1 MSETS
6 LPLSAIHEVRDTCLC
21 LATQRA
27 ARRLARRFDKL
38 FAPLGLTNGQFSLM
52 MALSGQWKPRLGELA
67 EFLAMD
73 HATMTAAIR
82 TLDRRGLVAL
92 APDETDA
99 RVRRPSLT
107 PEGRALLVRALP
119 LWREEHARLAA
130 DMPEAAA
137 AALAGQLRDLG

>member
-6 LPLSAIHEVRDTCLC
+6 LTLSAIHQVRDTCLC

-38 FAPLGLTNGQFSLM
+38 FAPLGVTNGQFSLM

-73 HATMTAAIR
+73 HATMTAAVR
-82 TLDRRGLVAL
+82 TLERRGLVVL
-92 APDETDA
+92 SPDETDA
-99 RVRRPSLT
+99 RVRRPTLT
-107 PEGRALLVRALP
+107 EAGRAVLAQALP
-119 LWREEHARLAA
+119 LWRAEHARLEA
-130 DMPEAAA
+130 DLPAGEAAR
-137 AALAGQLRDLG
+137 LAVRLRDLG

>member
-1 MSETS
+1 MTDTS
-6 LPLSAIHEVRDTCLC
+6 LPLTAIHEVRDSCLC

-38 FAPLGLTNGQFSLM
+38 FAPLGITNGQFSLM
-52 MALSGQWKPRLGELA
+52 MALSGQWRPRMGELA

-73 HATMTAAIR
+73 HATMTAAVR
-82 TLDRRGLVAL
+82 TLDRRGLVTL

-107 PEGRALLVRALP
+107 ADGRAVLVRALP
-119 LWREEHARLAA
+119 LWRDEHGRLAAELPAGEAARLA
-130 DMPEAAA
+130 
-137 AALAGQLRDLG
+137 LQLRDLG

>member
-6 LPLSAIHEVRDTCLC
+6 LPLSAIHEVRDICLC

-38 FAPLGLTNGQFSLM
+38 FAPLGVTNGQFSLM

-73 HATMTAAIR
+73 HATMTAAVR
-82 TLDRRGLVAL
+82 TLDRRGLVRL
-92 APDETDA
+92 LPDEHDA
-99 RVRRPSLT
+99 RVRRPTLT
-107 PEGRALLVRALP
+107 EAGRALLVHALP
-119 LWREEHARLAA
+119 LWREEHDRLAA
-130 DMPEAAA
+130 ELPEGKAAR
-137 AALAGQLRDLG
+137 LAGQLRDLG

>member
-6 LPLSAIHEVRDTCLC
+6 LPLSAIHEVRDSCLC

-27 ARRLARRFDKL
+27 ARRLARRFDRL
-38 FAPLGLTNGQFSLM
+38 FAPLGITNGQFSLM
-52 MALSGQWKPRLGELA
+52 IALSGQWKPRLGELA

-73 HATMTAAIR
+73 HATMTAAVR

-92 APDETDA
+92 SPDETDA

-107 PEGRALLVRALP
+107 PEGRAVLVQALP
-119 LWREEHARLAA
+119 LWCEEHARLAA
-130 DMPEAAA
+130 ELPEGMATQ
-137 AALAGQLRDLG
+137 LARQLRDLG

>member
-67 EFLAMD
+67 DFLAMD
-73 HATMTAAIR
+73 HATMTAAVR
-82 TLDRRGLVAL
+82 TLDRRGLVTL
-92 APDETDA
+92 SPDETDA
-99 RVRRPSLT
+99 RVRRPALT
-107 PEGRALLVRALP
+107 PEGRSLLVQALP
-119 LWREEHARLAA
+119 LWREEHGRLAAELPEGVAARLA
-130 DMPEAAA
+130 
-137 AALAGQLRDLG
+137 LQLRDI